1 MSGMFYDLEDYRE
14 MKIVDTAIVP
24 FERKEVVEVLEKY
37 TALVKFKKLNGD
49 MRSMKCTLVKDMIP
63 SANKE
68 DTMSQKKVRNLN
80 EEVLA
85 VWDVEK
91 QGWRSFRLENVVS
104 IEYEVEEIL

>member
-49 MRSMKCTLVKDMIP
+49 MRSMECTLVKDMIP
-63 SANKE
+63 PATKE

-91 QGWRSFRLENVVS
+91 EGWRSFRLENIVS

>member
-49 MRSMKCTLVKDMIP
+49 MRSMKCTLVKGMIP
-63 SANKE
+63 SATKE

-91 QGWRSFRLENVVS
+91 EGWRSFRLENIVS